1 MLRLRAA
8 AGVTLRVH
16 VRGASGAAR
25 ALAIALVLTGCGDE
39 VTATLVGLQG
49 CGLEGE
55 MLDTLR
61 ILPRGDFPESAVD
74 ATVVH
79 GGNARLPE
87 VPADANAIT
96 VEGLVGDISIAVGRT
111 PRLQGERGEMPVYF
125 APQDEL
131 CPLQSGVDW
140 RNVGGLAV
148 GPAGDIVVVGGR
160 DRDGALVSDVI
171 HTRDDDLLVTPL
183 DRGLQAAATGMVVV
197 PTGDQ
202 TFGIFGGARLDT
214 QVLDH
219 WVAIDF
225 TQPQP
230 VQSSP
235 THLDGIGVEV
245 ARGYHA
251 AVTLADGRVLVSG
264 GCENLLEDN
273 SCDTDPAM
281 GSIRSDSFF
290 IDPSTEPPTVAKGD
304 ALAQPRFDHQMFV
317 ARDGAVFVVGGRTY
331 DGGGDL
337 GIERWW
343 LDAGGWRSYGKQ
355 ASQLDLAANGPI
367 TGAAL
372 VEGGLFVVAFERG
385 GLGWIDEVSAGS
397 TPPPAVL
404 GANPDQPDEC
414 TPVTSDST
422 YWSGWCDGDPE
433 VPACLFTEGACPSPS
448 ARHRVLALPDERVL
462 VDTWLLPFPHL
473 GTTATHAID
482 LARRPGASSPSHRAE
497 ASMIAL
503 ADGTVLIAGGRD
515 PDTLEPA
522 QPFFLR
528 LRPGLGGPDEDI
540 PNLERAG
547 GFVLHD
553 PEHVASAGDDGLV
566 LTSTEEKLDSVP
578 AVWAHL
584 RSFRSA
590 SFRVYARL
598 LAEQGGVA
606 SLVLSQGA
614 VARTTIRFGDDI
626 EFLRRDVGGHEL
638 HPVTC
643 SPANSGPF
651 DDIPLEL
658 IVDVRPE
665 SIVIRNDG
673 KVLARC
679 PGIGETP
686 SAIGFGVAGS
696 IVDEHMPGN
705 PNDDEVVMGKLTA
718 TNLRVTRI

>member
-1 MLRLRAA
+1 MHLL
-8 AGVTLRVH
+8 
-16 VRGASGAAR
+16 GASGAAR
-25 ALAIALVLTGCGDE
+25 ALAIALVLAGCGDE

-55 MLDTLR
+55 MLDALR
-61 ILPRGDFPESAVD
+61 IVPRGDFPESAVD

-79 GGNARLPE
+79 GGTARLPE
-87 VPADANAIT
+87 VPDDANAIT
-96 VEGLVGDISIAVGRT
+96 VEGLVGDFSIAVGRT
-111 PRLQGERGEMPVYF
+111 PRLHGERGEMPVYF
-125 APQDEL
+125 AAPNEL
-131 CPLQSGVDW
+131 CPMQSGVDF
-140 RNVGGLAV
+140 RDVGGLAV
-148 GPAGDIVVVGGR
+148 GPGGDIVVVGGR
-160 DRDGALVSDVI
+160 NGDGVLVPDVI
-171 HTRDDDLLVTPL
+171 HTRDDDLLVSPL
-183 DRGLQAAATGMVVV
+183 EQGLQAAATGMVVV
-197 PTGDQ
+197 PTGDE
-202 TFGIFGGARLDT
+202 TFGIFGGARFDT

-230 VQSSP
+230 LQSMP

-251 AVTLADGRVLVSG
+251 AVTLADGRVLVTG

-273 SCDTDPAM
+273 SCDVDPQM

-290 IDPSTEPPTVAKGD
+290 IDPSTEPPTVTKGD
-304 ALAQPRFDHQMFV
+304 ELAAPRFDHQMFV

-331 DGGGDL
+331 EGGVDL
-337 GIERWW
+337 GVERWW
-343 LDAGGWRSYGKQ
+343 LDSGGWRSYGKQ
-355 ASQLDLAANGPI
+355 ASQLDLEANGPI

-397 TPPPAVL
+397 TPPPPVL
-404 GANPDQPDEC
+404 GANPDEPDEC
-414 TPVTSDST
+414 ALPGGGST

-433 VPACLFTEGACPSPS
+433 VAKCLFTEGACPSPS
-448 ARHRVLALPDERVL
+448 ARHHVLALPDERVL

-473 GTTATHAID
+473 GTTATHAVD
-482 LARRPGASSPSHRAE
+482 LARTPGGSSPSHRAG
-497 ASMIAL
+497 ASMLAL

-515 PDTLEPA
+515 PDTLEEA
-522 QPFFLR
+522 KPFFLR

-540 PNLERAG
+540 PDIDMAG
-547 GFVLHD
+547 AFVLHD
-553 PEHVASAGDDGLV
+553 PEHVASTDGGLV
-566 LTSTEEKLDSVP
+566 LTSSEESVDSVP

-590 SFRVYARL
+590 SFRVYATL
-598 LAEQGGVA
+598 VAEHGVA

-614 VARTTIRFGDDI
+614 VARTVIRFGDDI
-626 EFLRRDVGGHEL
+626 HFTSRDVGGHERSS
-638 HPVTC
+638 VDC

-651 DDIPLEL
+651 DGVTLTL
-658 IVDVRPE
+658 VVDVRPE

-679 PGIGETP
+679 PGIDETP

-696 IVDEHMPGN
+696 FVDEHEPNN
-705 PNDDEVVMGKLTA
+705 PNDDEVLMGTLTA
-718 TNLRVTRI
+718 TELRVTRI